1 MKKIGLFFLVIFVF
15 LTAFYF
21 WAKQSV
27 LSPNEYA
34 LKYTFNQR
42 APLSLPDT
50 FSVMTFNIGYL
61 SGMTN
66 NLPMERE
73 LLFLHNNLLAF
84 SGLLK
89 DYKPEILAMQE
100 IDFAS
105 KRSNYVNQFEEI
117 ASLNH
122 YAYGAK
128 VINWDKKYVPFPY
141 WPFSQHFGE
150 MQSGQA
156 LLSQAKIGSHKRIVL
171 PKPQSN
177 PFYYDAFYLDRLA
190 QVLWIDAG
198 REDSMLL
205 INVHFEA
212 WDVPAREEQA
222 HIISMLYKQYNKEY
236 PIILC
241 GDFNAQPPFSEKTQ
255 EKTIDILLS
264 NPNIQ
269 MAIAD
274 SIYRKNIHSY
284 YTFNSENPYMK
295 IDYIFYNPSHLKLLE
310 ADVLRESGQ
319 ISDHI
324 PVWARFCFVE

>member
-190 QVLWIDAG
+190 QVL
-198 REDSMLL
+198 
-205 INVHFEA
+205 
-212 WDVPAREEQA
+212 
-222 HIISMLYKQYNKEY
+222 YKQYNKEY